1 MFQLSL
7 DNSLLSRNTYS
18 TGLVLLYLTSI
29 NPYLTIPLLHLTILN
44 LFITN
49 LDSYLMSLLPHITN
63 LDLFTCVAE
72 GESRSRSALT
82 PSVCPSVCPSVPQSC
97 HKNSSETTD
106 PIIM

>member
-29 NPYLTIPLLHLTILN
+29 NPYLTILLLHRTILN

-49 LDSYLMSLLPHITN
+49 LDSYLMSLLPHMTN
-63 LDLFTCVAE
+63 LDLFTLSLLLYITVNCNRTYV
-72 GESRSRSALT
+72 
-82 PSVCPSVCPSVPQSC
+82 V
-97 HKNSSETTD
+97 
-106 PIIM
+106 